1 MDRTETSKEEVE
13 SSTTAKNL
21 QEKKSSQTQ
30 HEMQASSP
38 VQASSS
44 MQASSSVQ
52 ANIQQ
57 RGLQNNT
64 PPNDI
69 DYYMQLLSEG
79 QDNMLPR
86 RKLNIISNNKL
97 F

>member
-30 HEMQASSP
+30 HEMQASSS
-38 VQASSS
+38 VQAS
-44 MQASSSVQ
+44 
-52 ANIQQ
+52 IQQ
-57 RGLQNNT
+57 RGSQNNT
-64 PPNDI
+64 SPNDI

>member
-44 MQASSSVQ
+44 MQ

>member
-38 VQASSS
+38 
-44 MQASSSVQ
+44 VQ

>member
-30 HEMQASSP
+30 HEMQASSS
-38 VQASSS
+38 VQAS
-44 MQASSSVQ
+44 
-52 ANIQQ
+52 IQQ
-57 RGLQNNT
+57 RGSQNNT
-64 PPNDI
+64 SPNDI

-97 F
+97 FY

>member
-30 HEMQASSP
+30 HEMQASSS
-38 VQASSS
+38 VQESSP
-44 MQASSSVQ
+44 VQ